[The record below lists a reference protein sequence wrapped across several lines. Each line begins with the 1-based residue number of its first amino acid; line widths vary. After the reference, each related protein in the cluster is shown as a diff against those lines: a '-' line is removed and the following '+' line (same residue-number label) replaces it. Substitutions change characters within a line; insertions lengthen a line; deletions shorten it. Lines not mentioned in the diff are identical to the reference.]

1 MGFEGDDDGG
11 VLLANGFSMKVS
23 EDEVK
28 LDEGDIQEAESS
40 LREGLSLNYEEARA
54 LLGRLEYQ
62 RGNVEAALR
71 VFDGI
76 DLQAAIQRLQPVL
89 SEKPSSKRNRSR
101 TESAH
106 SVSQHAASLVLEAIY
121 LKSMSLHKLGKAAE
135 AAQECKSVLDAVEKI
150 FQHGIPDA
158 MVDAKLQETV
168 SKAVELLPE
177 LWKQAGHNQEALYCY
192 RRALLSHWHLD
203 DECCIRIQKK
213 FVVLLLYGGVEA
225 APPSLAVQ
233 TDGAFVP
240 KNNLEEAIL
249 LLMML
254 LRKWYLGK
262 TQWDPL
268 VMEHF
273 TFALSLAGQTSVL
286 ARQFEEIL
294 PGIYPRSDRWFRLAL
309 CYHGAGQNETA
320 LNLLRIYLNKREC
333 PNDLPA
339 LLFAAK
345 ICSEDSPLA
354 SEGVEYARRAVANAH
369 GVNKHLRGMGLRY
382 LGICLGK
389 LAKIA
394 LSDQERSCHQVE
406 ALKSLDEA
414 IAHESQNPD
423 LLFDL
428 GFEYAEQYNSNA
440 ALRFAKEFIDAT
452 GGSISKG
459 WTLLT
464 LVLSAQ
470 RRYLEAEVVIDA
482 AIEQTAKWEQGPLL
496 RIKAKLKAA
505 QSLPMDAVEAYRL
518 LLALVQAQRKSFG
531 SLRSTYQVEEDKI
544 NEFKVWQGLA
554 NLYSSLSHWRD
565 AEICLEKAK
574 MLKSFSAATLH
585 AEGFMHE
592 ARGETQE
599 ASASYFDALSI
610 DLGHTHSKVSL
621 ASLLWKR
628 GSKALPVARTFL
640 SDALRVEPTNRMAW
654 YYLGMV
660 HRDDRRSLPGLVS
673 LPFCVKM
680 GLSFTKLFSR
690 LFAKREMRI
699 LMVGLDAAG
708 KTTIL
713 YKLKLGEIVTTI
725 PTIGFNVETVEY
737 KNISF
742 TVWDVGGQDK
752 IRPLWRHYFQNTQGL
767 IFVVDSNDRDRVV
780 EARDELHRMLNEDEL
795 RDAVLLVF
803 ANKQDLPNAMNA
815 AEITDKL
822 GLHSLRQRHWYIQ
835 STCATS
841 GEGLYEGLDWLSN
854 NIANKA

>member
-1 MGFEGDDDGG
+1 MGFEGDDDGAM
-11 VLLANGFSMKVS
+11 VLANGLSVKAS
-23 EDEVK
+23 DDEVK

-76 DLQAAIQRLQPVL
+76 DLQAAIQRLQPAL

-101 TESAH
+101 TESPH

-121 LKSMSLHKLGKAAE
+121 LKSMSLRKLGKAAE
-135 AAQECKSVLDAVEKI
+135 AAQECKSVLDAVEKM
-150 FQHGIPDA
+150 FQHGIRGM

-177 LWKQAGHNQEALYCY
+177 LFKQAGHNQEALSCY
-192 RRALLSHWHLD
+192 RRALLSHWNLD
-203 DECCIRIQKK
+203 DECCVRIQKR

-225 APPSLAVQ
+225 APPSLAAQ
-233 TDGAFVP
+233 TDGAYVP

-254 LRKWYLGK
+254 LRKWCLGK

-286 ARQFEEIL
+286 ARQFEEIS
-294 PGIYPRSDRWFRLAL
+294 PGIYPRCDRWFSLAL
-309 CYHGAGQNETA
+309 CYHAEGQNEAA
-320 LNLLRIYLNKREC
+320 LNLLRKFLNKNDC

-345 ICSEDSPLA
+345 ICSEDSLLA
-354 SEGVEYARRAVANAH
+354 SEGVEYAQRSIANAH
-369 GVNKHLRGMGLRY
+369 GVNKHLRGVGLRY

-389 LAKIA
+389 LAKIVF
-394 LSDQERSCHQVE
+394 SDQERSCRQVE
-406 ALKSLDEA
+406 ALKALDEA
-414 IAHESQNPD
+414 IAQEGQNPD

-428 GFEYAEQYNSNA
+428 SFEYAVQYNSNA

-459 WTLLT
+459 WILLA

-505 QSLPMDAVEAYRL
+505 QSLPMEAMEAYRL

-531 SLRSTYQVEEDKI
+531 FLRSTSQMEEDRI
-544 NEFKVWQGLA
+544 NEFEVWQGLA

-565 AEICLEKAK
+565 AEICLDKAK
-574 MLKSFSAATLH
+574 MLKPFSAATLH
-585 AEGFMHE
+585 VQGSKHE
-592 ARGETQE
+592 AHGETHE
-599 ASASYFDALSI
+599 ASASYFNALSV
-610 DLGHTHSKVSL
+610 DLSHVHCKVSL

-640 SDALRVEPTNRMAW
+640 TDALKVEPTNRMAW

-660 HRDDRRSLPGLVS
+660 HRDERRLL
-673 LPFCVKM
+673 
-680 GLSFTKLFSR
+680 
-690 LFAKREMRI
+690 E
-699 LMVGLDAAG
+699 AADCYQAAAM
-708 KTTIL
+708 L
-713 YKLKLGEIVTTI
+713 EESD
-725 PTIGFNVETVEY
+725 PVENY
-737 KNISF
+737 SSIS
-742 TVWDVGGQDK
+742 
-752 IRPLWRHYFQNTQGL
+752 
-767 IFVVDSNDRDRVV
+767 S
-780 EARDELHRMLNEDEL
+780 
-795 RDAVLLVF
+795 
-803 ANKQDLPNAMNA
+803 
-815 AEITDKL
+815 
-822 GLHSLRQRHWYIQ
+822 
-835 STCATS
+835 
-841 GEGLYEGLDWLSN
+841 
-854 NIANKA
+854 